1 MLSLDRATRTLSG
14 NVIVDGVVP
23 TVAHIHSGAAGT
35 TGPVSVA
42 LTVAP
47 ANAVS
52 LAPTVLTPAQLAS
65 LDAGELYVNIH
76 SAANPTGEIR
86 GQLGREVYTA
96 VLSGGQET
104 NPVASVAAERA
115 SWCSI
120 R

>member
-1 MLSLDRATRTLSG
+1 M
-14 NVIVDGVVP
+14 
-23 TVAHIHSGAAGT
+23 
-35 TGPVSVA
+35 
-42 LTVAP
+42 TVAP